1 MNKPTTL
8 HELRLLAIEE
18 AMADDL
24 VQLDEQAKAH
34 NARLLAIEEAGAN
47 DKVLQTGEQAS
58 AHGLRLVAIE
68 EAMANDKVLQ
78 AGEQPSA
85 HDLRL
90 VAIEQASAHDK
101 VLLTGEQASA
111 HDLRLVAIEEATAND
126 LRLLAIEEEAT
137 ANDLVEW
144 AAVYSDEKSEAIDLM
159 AGECSEQ
166 DLMLLDIELNFQP
179 TTPMPLPNPVQE
191 RYDPAARNL
200 GSTQEPQHARIAQQ
214 SALAYWA
221 NSHMTGNDQ
230 SSSAGKFESSAC
242 MIQQGDEIRKLRSKH
257 DIDTPSTNFRKYQ
270 RGIIESYAKEKEKRG
285 VYTCLIA

>member
-1 MNKPTTL
+1 MKNTPTL

-24 VQLDEQAKAH
+24 VQLEEQAKAH

-58 AHGLRLVAIE
+58 AHDLRLVAIE
-68 EAMANDKVLQ
+68 EAVAN
-78 AGEQPSA
+78 
-85 HDLRL
+85 
-90 VAIEQASAHDK
+90 DK
-101 VLLTGEQASA
+101 VLLTGEQAEGIDLMLLAPLRSA
-111 HDLRLVAIEEATAND
+111 HDLRL
-126 LRLLAIEEEAT
+126 LRIKEAT

-144 AAVYSDEKSEAIDLM
+144 AAEKSEAIDLM
-159 AGECSEQ
+159 RLAGECSEQ
-166 DLMLLDIELNFQP
+166 DLMLRDIELNFQP

-200 GSTQEPQHARIAQQ
+200 GSTQEPQHARIAQH

-230 SSSAGKFESSAC
+230 SS
-242 MIQQGDEIRKLRSKH
+242 
-257 DIDTPSTNFRKYQ
+257 IDTPSTNFHKYQ
-270 RGIIESYAKEKEKRG
+270 RGIIESYAKEKEKR
-285 VYTCLIA
+285 AW